1 MDSPCNL
8 YGEVNPEPEFP
19 KAAVDERREGVGS
32 GSTNGDEEMRFR
44 LGINRWKAIQAL
56 VWAVFAIGWGAVG
69 TSVAVHFHLE
79 DSWSGI
85 AIFAGPLIFLFS
97 FFISCLLQAFKIEP
111 T

>member
-1 MDSPCNL
+1 M
-8 YGEVNPEPEFP
+8 
-19 KAAVDERREGVGS
+19 AAIARVVRPLRVGS
-32 GSTNGDEEMRFR
+32 GSTNGDEKMRFR
-44 LGINRWKAIQAL
+44 LGMNRWKAIQAL

-79 DSWSGI
+79 DSWLGI

-97 FFISCLLQAFKIEP
+97 FFISCLLQAFRIER

>member
-1 MDSPCNL
+1 LGKFAILICL
-8 YGEVNPEPEFP
+8 E
-19 KAAVDERREGVGS
+19 AATNDGRQRVGS
-32 GSTNGDEEMRFR
+32 GSTNGNEKMHFR
-44 LGINRWKAIQAL
+44 LGINRWKAIQTL

-97 FFISCLLQAFKIEP
+97 FFISCLLQAFRIER

>member
-1 MDSPCNL
+1 
-8 YGEVNPEPEFP
+8 
-19 KAAVDERREGVGS
+19 
-32 GSTNGDEEMRFR
+32 MRFR
-44 LGINRWKAIQAL
+44 FGINRWKAIQAL

-85 AIFAGPLIFLFS
+85 AVLAGPLIVLFS
-97 FFISCLLQAFKIEP
+97 FFIGCLLQAFKIER